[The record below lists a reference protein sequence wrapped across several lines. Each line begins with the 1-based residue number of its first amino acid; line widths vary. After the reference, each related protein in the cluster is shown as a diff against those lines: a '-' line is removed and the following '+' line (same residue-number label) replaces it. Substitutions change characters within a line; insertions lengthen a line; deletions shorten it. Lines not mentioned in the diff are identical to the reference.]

1 MGGDLGEVSSGEG
14 KKSRLQAFFFFF
26 WSVLDDQ
33 CLKNYFHDRV
43 DDTALNNVTCMA
55 ESHILIP

>member
-1 MGGDLGEVSSGEG
+1 MGKEKNLD
-14 KKSRLQAFFFFF
+14 SRLFFFFF

>member
-1 MGGDLGEVSSGEG
+1 MGKK
-14 KKSRLQAFFFFF
+14 KKSRLQAFFFFFF

-55 ESHILIP
+55 ESHTLIP